1 MIKYYYIDDEI
12 DSIQSIADAINI
24 TKKVI
29 VEVFPL
35 KEHLEF
41 EKLTDKLKEE
51 WDSIGGLI
59 LDLKLNGGGPN
70 STKYTATSLA
80 QWISSYVVT
89 EGKPAKPL
97 VLLSNDLKCANY
109 SADITSH
116 DLFDIVKERNCCIQW
131 DYFAELL
138 AICAKDYDALNKDS
152 EKNLFN
158 ILQNDDIDTSAAYFT
173 PFTDPAKFNVRQF
186 ASFVLND
193 LFIHPGLLISEELLA
208 ARLGVDI
215 EKSGNSWQKFKNKYF
230 GITKYRGIFSE
241 MEERYWSNQAINL
254 FNKLTGGKTPASIPV
269 NLRVEALK
277 AAIDD
282 AKDLVAFEPSG
293 FFTSPYCWAIDEV
306 TRKPLDSSEGFM
318 IYEETGLKAWQEP
331 RFLSFNTIE
340 SGLQGQF
347 TLVPSEKERFVEII
361 SMIEENG
368 EEEL

>member
-24 TKKVI
+24 TKKVF
-29 VEVFPL
+29 VEIFPL
-35 KEHLEF
+35 KEYLEF
-41 EKLTDKLKEE
+41 EKLTDKLKLE

-109 SADITSH
+109 SADVTSH
-116 DLFDIVKERNCCIQW
+116 DLFDIVKERNCRIQW
-131 DYFAELL
+131 DSFAELL
-138 AICAKDYDALNKDS
+138 AICANDYDTLNKDS
-152 EKNLFN
+152 EKNLFS
-158 ILQNDDIDTSAAYFT
+158 ILQNDDIDISSTYFA
-173 PFTDPAKFNVRQF
+173 PFTNPAKFNVRQF

-208 ARLGVDI
+208 ARLGIDI
-215 EKSGNSWQKFKNKYF
+215 EKSGSNWIKFKKKYF
-230 GITKYRGIFSE
+230 GIARYQGIFSA
-241 MEERYWSNQAINL
+241 MEERYWSNKAITI
-254 FNKLTGGKTPASIPV
+254 FNKVTGGKTPASIPTR
-269 NLRVEALK
+269 LRVEALK
-277 AAIDD
+277 EAIDD
-282 AKDLVAFEPSG
+282 ANGLIAYEPSG
-293 FFTSPYCWAIDEV
+293 FFNSPYCWAIDEV

-318 IYEETGLKAWQEP
+318 IYEEAGLKAWQEP
-331 RFLSFNTIE
+331 RFLSFETIE
-340 SGLQGQF
+340 SGTQCQF
-347 TLVPSEKERFVEII
+347 SLIPSEKERFVDLL
-361 SMIEENG
+361 STIEENG